1 MRDIRNDLQ
10 ERADLIH
17 DRIKAAAVHFE
28 RMVEQLRNEHD
39 ARVADLKACLAM
51 IAKLMEFEERHIA
64 NMSPET
70 TRRRRLPNM
79 LISRKNLE
87 GWCSGGCFNQR
98 QAVRVRLGSADRS
111 RRPLCCFADA
121 EVLKGRWASALL
133 GSFTVGQKTGDNFM
147 LV

>member
-39 ARVADLKACLAM
+39 ARVADSKACLAM
-51 IAKLMEFEERHIA
+51 IEKFEERHLA

-70 TRRRRLPNM
+70 TPPPPASQHADLAQKLRR
-79 LISRKNLE
+79 
-87 GWCSGGCFNQR
+87 
-98 QAVRVRLGSADRS
+98 VV
-111 RRPLCCFADA
+111 
-121 EVLKGRWASALL
+121 
-133 GSFTVGQKTGDNFM
+133 
-147 LV
+147 